1 MVSEQKDADNSAN
14 YQKKKSAETLPMQK
28 ANGNT
33 SETQVGQTS
42 TEASPSLG
50 SPNGVLNRML
60 NASAGIISQNEK
72 NVNSKNNVEQSRI
85 F

>member
-1 MVSEQKDADNSAN
+1 MVSEQKEADNSAN

-60 NASAGIISQNEK
+60 NASADIISQNEK
-72 NVNSKNNVEQSRI
+72 NVNSKNNVEKSRI